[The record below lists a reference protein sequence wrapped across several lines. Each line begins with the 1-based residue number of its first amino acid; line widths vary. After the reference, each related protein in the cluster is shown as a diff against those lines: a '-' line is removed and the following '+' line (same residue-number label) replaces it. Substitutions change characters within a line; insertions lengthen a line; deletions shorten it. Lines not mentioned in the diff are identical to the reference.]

1 MKRPF
6 QNLGKLFNFCLF
18 LCCYL
23 DRLYEMQVE
32 APASGGSCKWRN
44 EALSTFDDIN
54 NNKIICRYYDRDSR
68 RNYPQTVEFTPS
80 TLKELPIDPNATA
93 RTIKEASFKSQ
104 GFLDFKYQY
113 KEGKGQ
119 LDPTGSAENP
129 DFCIRS
135 VQ

>member
-1 MKRPF
+1 M
-6 QNLGKLFNFCLF
+6 
-18 LCCYL
+18 
-23 DRLYEMQVE
+23 E

-113 KEGKGQ
+113 KEGNQKLTDGKEFGDFGFTTQ
-119 LDPTGSAENP
+119 KMNLLMKKYLSKSIVNLLD
-129 DFCIRS
+129 F
-135 VQ
+135 